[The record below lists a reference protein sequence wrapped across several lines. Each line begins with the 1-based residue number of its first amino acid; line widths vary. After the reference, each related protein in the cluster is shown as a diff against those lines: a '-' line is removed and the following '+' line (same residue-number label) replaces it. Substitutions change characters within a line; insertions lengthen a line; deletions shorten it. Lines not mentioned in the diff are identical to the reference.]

1 MAIEIHFEKRISNV
15 AIVRDVDT
23 RQQRQYMLFTLLSAL
38 FVMGLL
44 FYGWQQYRWIQ
55 TGYALESA
63 QKEKE
68 ELLEL
73 NRRFSLERDS
83 LSALSRIDQEAR
95 NTLGMGPAAAGQI
108 VTFKHEAPLT
118 LPPAT
123 DAPALALAAKE

>member
-1 MAIEIHFEKRISNV
+1 MSIEIHFEKRISNV

-95 NTLGMGPAAAGQI
+95 NTLGMVPAAAGQI

-118 LPPAT
+118 LPPVT